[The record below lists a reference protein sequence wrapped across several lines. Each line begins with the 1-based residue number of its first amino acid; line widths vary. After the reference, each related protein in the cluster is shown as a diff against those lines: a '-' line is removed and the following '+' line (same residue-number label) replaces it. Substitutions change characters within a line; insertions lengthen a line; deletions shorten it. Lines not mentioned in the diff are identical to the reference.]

1 MQKNID
7 TLRENDVISILKAFQ
22 YIGRDVRFSQRLLQ
36 DLNSTVVA
44 TAIENKDQ
52 VSMSFL
58 LNYLH

>member
-1 MQKNID
+1 
-7 TLRENDVISILKAFQ
+7 LRENDVISILKAFQ
-22 YIGRDVRFSQRLLQ
+22 YIERDVRFSQRLLQ
-36 DLNSTVVA
+36 DLNSVVVA